1 MREIALIFRFFGFN
15 DEVVFEHGLDAV
27 FSIVPGPM
35 EPEEALLTGAKNL
48 TSLSTNLATALA
60 MKLD

>member
-1 MREIALIFRFFGFN
+1 MIGIAGSLSDDHEI
-15 DEVVFEHGLDAV
+15 VYEHGFDAV

-35 EPEEALLTGAKNL
+35 GLQEALRTGAENL
-48 TSLSTNLATALA
+48 TAFSTNLALALA